1 MADAASVMGEVMT
14 EFSGGGGD
22 VPVSPAP
29 TPEAPAAPL
38 AQPTAGESSGE
49 NPSSVGSQPDLDTNW
64 YEQLLQQEQ
73 TPDPLTGLVLDDAG
87 WQQIAQDPAQF
98 GTWAQNARQQLA
110 AIAEQRKA
118 EAELEPDF
126 EWVGGKKNA
135 GVAARV
141 FGDLLRG
148 DYPLTPE
155 EARESSAPTYVERGL
170 EQIRRMDEPTAW
182 RIAAGV
188 LNQMPEII
196 DHNRDYVLERLGLDP
211 NLVDAYKQVTLAG
224 GYQMP
229 EDTEAESAFLAQ
241 VPASLHDAFKKLPPA
256 VKKDLQQRDI
266 GVAKFDLEQYARN
279 QQWEAEQAKQAEMRA
294 QQQAAQVEEKAQVS
308 LADSTRQVFQEY
320 IDRGKS
326 LGLDPLQA
334 AGAAALAY
342 ADLEQSYWQA
352 NSEYR
357 RTMDDWYGRLKSG
370 NELQIQQTRSAYKK
384 MFEQA
389 YRKALQANAPKR
401 PTGVPPMS
409 GPRPIAPAPQQQPAQ
424 FVAPLPPNGGG
435 ATDPVDLMNE
445 ILRQHGAIR

>member
-1 MADAASVMGEVMT
+1 MADAVTVMGEVMG

-38 AQPTAGESSGE
+38 AQPTAGESPGE
-49 NPSSVGSQPDLDTNW
+49 NPSSVDSQPDLDANW
-64 YEQLLQQEQ
+64 YEQLLQQQE
-73 TPDPLTGLVLDDAG
+73 PADPLANLALDDAR
-87 WQQIAQDPAQF
+87 WQQIAQDPNQF
-98 GTWAQNARQQLA
+98 GTWAQQARQYFATLA
-110 AIAEQRKA
+110 EERKA

-135 GVAARV
+135 SVAARV

-155 EARESSAPTYVERGL
+155 EARESTAPTYVERGL
-170 EQIRRMDEPTAW
+170 ERIRQMDEPTAW

-211 NLVDAYKQVTLAG
+211 RLADAYRQVTLAG
-224 GYQMP
+224 GYTMP
-229 EDTEAESAFLAQ
+229 EDAETESAFLAQ
-241 VPASLHDAFKKLPPA
+241 VPANLHDAFKKLPPA

-279 QQWEAEQAKQAEMRA
+279 QQWEAEQAKQAEARA
-294 QQQAAQVEEKAQVS
+294 AQQAAQVEEKAS
-308 LADSTRQVFQEY
+308 LGLAEATRGVFQEY
-320 IDRGKS
+320 IERGKS

-342 ADLEQSYWQA
+342 SELEQSYWQA

-357 RTMDDWYGRLKSG
+357 RTMDDWYNRLKGG
-370 NELQIQQTRSAYKK
+370 NELQVRQTQSAYKK
-384 MFEQA
+384 LFEQA
-389 YRKALQANAPKR
+389 YRKALQSNAPKR
-401 PTGVPPMS
+401 PTAAPLP
-409 GPRPIAPAPQQQPAQ
+409 GPRPIAPAAQQQPAQ
-424 FVAPLPPNGGG
+424 FVAPVPPNGSG
-435 ATDPVDLMNE
+435 TSDPVDLMNE